1 MSRHAKSNRI
11 ESDDKFGSQHLKPVE
26 IGAIGSIGNCR
37 ASSIAA
43 NLVSTGA
50 PPDGALCD
58 DDSADADLLRG
69 SNEFTY
75 SGVNDGVC

>member
-1 MSRHAKSNRI
+1 M
-11 ESDDKFGSQHLKPVE
+11 E

-43 NLVSTGA
+43 NLVSTGV

-58 DDSADADLLRG
+58 DDSADADLRCDR
-69 SNEFTY
+69 NEFTY